1 MAHAS
6 TESNP
11 RLDWR
16 IVIAIAAV
24 IAVGFYLLVSALTFR
39 VGFPLDDAWIHL
51 TYARNFAEHGEWAFR
66 LGEKSAGSTSP
77 LWTFILSI
85 GYLLH
90 LAPYVWTYFLGWLIL
105 TSLAIYAESSL
116 RRLIESY
123 KPSLP
128 WIGFFF
134 VFAWHLT
141 WSALSGMETLLHGL
155 LIFIVLVALINNSR
169 RYLTLGLLAGL
180 SVWVRPDGMTLLGPI
195 LFTALLSEHEW
206 RGRIRSLLKVMIGFG
221 ALFLP
226 YLLFNL
232 AISGNHM
239 PNTFY
244 AKQAE
249 YQAYWLGKSI
259 PQRLAE
265 YASPI
270 LAGPFL
276 ALIPAALMWIG
287 ASVRNRHWGT
297 LAGVL
302 WSGGYIFI
310 YFLRLPAYQHGRY
323 IIPALPILYFWGLL
337 GFINFISRV
346 HVNQRLAFF
355 WQNLIAI
362 LCVVFTFIGAR
373 QNAFDVQW
381 VETEMVATAQWV
393 KQNLPADAVLA
404 VHDVGAMGYFVS
416 NPVVDLAGL
425 VNPKVVAFIRDENRL
440 SEYMDTESVDY
451 LIVLPSFYPSLTS
464 RSQPIFVGGQGPGSR
479 KMDEHMQVYRWK

>member
-1 MAHAS
+1 
-6 TESNP
+6 
-11 RLDWR
+11 
-16 IVIAIAAV
+16 
-24 IAVGFYLLVSALTFR
+24 
-39 VGFPLDDAWIHL
+39 
-51 TYARNFAEHGEWAFR
+51 
-66 LGEKSAGSTSP
+66 
-77 LWTFILSI
+77 
-85 GYLLH
+85 
-90 LAPYVWTYFLGWLIL
+90 
-105 TSLAIYAESSL
+105 
-116 RRLIESY
+116 
-123 KPSLP
+123 
-128 WIGFFF
+128 
-134 VFAWHLT
+134 
-141 WSALSGMETLLHGL
+141 
-155 LIFIVLVALINNSR
+155 
-169 RYLTLGLLAGL
+169 
-180 SVWVRPDGMTLLGPI
+180 
-195 LFTALLSEHEW
+195 
-206 RGRIRSLLKVMIGFG
+206 
-221 ALFLP
+221 
-226 YLLFNL
+226 
-232 AISGNHM
+232 M

-404 VHDVGAMGYFVS
+404 VHDVGAMGYFVP
-416 NPVVDLAGL
+416 NPMVDLAGL